1 MSIYYK
7 KFLKKGYA
15 VKKILNVVIIIF
27 VLFAFVACEEQK
39 VPITITLDP
48 NIMFE
53 APKVIQAMSGDKI
66 TLPDAKELWKV
77 QDKIFR
83 GWSTSSNGYPNYE
96 AYSTF
101 SSKTAVRL
109 YALWTDK
116 ITYRLNENGYYSV
129 TSYNYSGESTYSI
142 PESYNG
148 LPVKE
153 WTAYWGEDCQISE
166 LIIPASITYLSSLPA
181 SVYTVSIA
189 ASNPVYEMDSNC
201 LIKKDGE
208 DRILLDVTNNFSY
221 IPSNVTKIGNNAFA
235 GSNITDIDIPYG
247 VKEIGSYCFYNCKN
261 LISISIP
268 SSVTTIGDYAFEG
281 CTSLDSI
288 TLPSSVYFPATYTHY
303 EFSGYTG
310 KIILA
315 EGWEK
320 IGSNAFT
327 NSDIT
332 EIVFPSSLL
341 EIGDFA
347 FSNASRLEKVRIPKS
362 VTTIGFGV
370 FSHNSKTIIIDCSE
384 FSSKPSGWKSN
395 WNYGQTALFMY
406 SEYDDDFVYGDEAK
420 TSVIALRDRSKGEY
434 KFPQSVKTIG
444 SHVFTDTDNLTD
456 LVIPEGIEK
465 LDDFSIYNNNDLK
478 SLTLPSTLK
487 TIGFYAINSCYNLS
501 EVKYNGTTEEWNA
514 ISKISDWNTESPFT
528 KIICSNGEV
537 TL

>member
-1 MSIYYK
+1 M
-7 KFLKKGYA
+7 
-15 VKKILNVVIIIF
+15 KKILNVVIIF
-27 VLFAFVACEEQK
+27 LVLFAFVSCEEQK
-39 VPITITLDP
+39 APITITLDP

-66 TLPDAKELWKV
+66 TLPDARELWNV
-77 QDKIFR
+77 QDKVFR
-83 GWSTSSNGYPNYE
+83 GWSTSSTGYPDYE

-109 YALWTDK
+109 YALWSDK
-116 ITYRLNENGYYSV
+116 ITYKLNENGYYSV

-153 WTAYWGEDCQISE
+153 WIAYWGEDCQISE

-189 ASNPVYEMDSNC
+189 AGNPVYEMDSNC

-268 SSVTTIGDYAFEG
+268 SSVTTIGDYAFED
-281 CTSLDSI
+281 CTSLESI
-288 TLPSSVYFPATYTHY
+288 TLPSSVYLPTTDSHY

-320 IGSNAFT
+320 IGEWAFA

-332 EIVFPSSLL
+332 EIVFPSTLK
-341 EIGDFA
+341 EIENVA
-347 FSNASRLEKVRIPKS
+347 FYGASRLEKVKIPNN
-362 VTTIGFGV
+362 VTKIAIQAFCR
-370 FSHNSKTIIIDCSE
+370 NSKTIEIDCSE
-384 FSSKPSGWKSN
+384 FSTKPDDWDSY
-395 WNYGQTALFMY
+395 WNYGQTALFKN
-406 SEYDDDFVYGDEAK
+406 SVYDDDFVYGDETK
-420 TSVIALRDRSKGEY
+420 TSVIALRDRAKGEY
-434 KFPQSVKTIG
+434 NFPSSVKVIG
-444 SHVFTDTDNLTD
+444 SYVFNDTDNLTD

-465 LDDFSIYNNNDLK
+465 LDFSSIDNNLDLK
-478 SLTLPSTLK
+478 SLTLPSTIK
-487 TIGFYAINSCYNLS
+487 EIGNYAFSYCQYLS
-501 EVKYNGTTEEWNA
+501 EVKYNGTKAEWNT
-514 ISKISDWNTESPFT
+514 IKKGSHLNERSQFT
-528 KIICSNGEV
+528 KIICSDGEV
-537 TL
+537 IL

>member
-1 MSIYYK
+1 M
-7 KFLKKGYA
+7 
-15 VKKILNVVIIIF
+15 KKILNVVIIFF
-27 VLFAFVACEEQK
+27 VLFAFVSCEEQK
-39 VPITITLDP
+39 APITITLDP

-116 ITYRLNENGYYSV
+116 ITYRLDENGYYSV

-153 WTAYWGEDCQISE
+153 WRAYWGEDCKIRE

-189 ASNPVYEMDSNC
+189 AGNPVYEMDNNC
-201 LIKKDGE
+201 LIEKYGE

-221 IPSNVTKIGNNAFA
+221 IPSTVTKIDSYAFA
-235 GSNITDIDIPYG
+235 GSNITYIDIPYG
-247 VKEIGSYCFYNCKN
+247 VKEIGSYCFHNCEN
-261 LISISIP
+261 LMSISIP
-268 SSVTTIGDYAFEG
+268 SSVTTIGNYAFKD
-281 CTSLDSI
+281 CTSLESI
-288 TLPSSVYFPATYTHY
+288 TLPSSVYLPTTYSHY

-310 KIILA
+310 KIILD

-332 EIVFPSSLL
+332 EIVFPSTLK
-341 EIGDFA
+341 EIEHVA
-347 FSNASRLEKVRIPKS
+347 FYGASRLEKVKIPNN
-362 VTTIGFGV
+362 VTKIAIQAFCR
-370 FSHNSKTIIIDCSE
+370 NSKTIEIDCSE
-384 FSSKPSGWKSN
+384 FSTKPIGWTSG
-395 WNYGQTALFMY
+395 WNYGQTALFKN
-406 SEYDDDFVYGDEAK
+406 SVYDDDFVYGDETK

-434 KFPQSVKTIG
+434 YFPSSVKIIG
-444 SHVFTDTDNLTD
+444 SYVFNDTDNLTD
-456 LVIPEGIEK
+456 LVIPEGIER
-465 LDDFSIYNNNDLK
+465 LADSSIRNNLDLK
-478 SLTLPSTLK
+478 SLSLPSTI
-487 TIGFYAINSCYNLS
+487 TVIGNNAFRSCQYLS
-501 EVKYNGTTEEWNA
+501 EVKYNGTKAEWDIIYKGSN
-514 ISKISDWNTESPFT
+514 WNEGSPFT
-528 KIICSNGEV
+528 KIICSDGEV
-537 TL
+537 IL